1 MKSVLVTGGLGF
13 IGIHTSL
20 ILIDKGYRL
29 IIIDSLE
36 NSSLDALS
44 RLKKLASLK
53 KNFKSKNIIFFKGD
67 VRDIYFLRKVFKESS
82 CKENKI
88 DYVIHFAGL
97 KSISQSIKKPELY
110 FDVNV
115 NGTIQLLN
123 IMEEYNCRNLIF
135 SSSATVYS
143 KDEKSPLNELAKVSP
158 ENPYGDT
165 KLKIEK
171 TLENLCLNNQ
181 KNFKIICLRYFNPI
195 GAHPSGLIGE
205 VASKTANNLF
215 PLICHTASK
224 RREFL
229 EIYGN
234 DWPTF
239 DGTCIRDYI
248 HIMDLAEGHT
258 AALEC
263 LDVNDYEC
271 YFNIFNLGTGKG
283 TSVMELINIF
293 QKVNNLTLKVLFG
306 KRRDGDKAI
315 VFADPSKAIKEL
327 KWIPKKSL
335 EDMCQDGWRWEL
347 NNSK

>member
-143 KDEKSPLNELAKVSP
+143 KDEKSPLNELAS
-158 ENPYGDT
+158 
-165 KLKIEK
+165 IS
-171 TLENLCLNNQ
+171 
-181 KNFKIICLRYFNPI
+181 R
-195 GAHPSGLIGE
+195 
-205 VASKTANNLF
+205 
-215 PLICHTASK
+215 
-224 RREFL
+224 
-229 EIYGN
+229 
-234 DWPTF
+234 
-239 DGTCIRDYI
+239 
-248 HIMDLAEGHT
+248 
-258 AALEC
+258 
-263 LDVNDYEC
+263 
-271 YFNIFNLGTGKG
+271 
-283 TSVMELINIF
+283 
-293 QKVNNLTLKVLFG
+293 
-306 KRRDGDKAI
+306 
-315 VFADPSKAIKEL
+315 
-327 KWIPKKSL
+327 KSL
-335 EDMCQDGWRWEL
+335 WRYKTK
-347 NNSK
+347 N